1 MKLKD
6 TKPQAQTSEDL
17 IAKVEDPNHI
27 VITAE
32 VPDSAKWYVVHTQS
46 GHENRVAIT
55 LKTRVESMGL
65 INNIYEILIPT
76 QEKIKITKGKK
87 TTIKEKLFP
96 GYMLVRMIVSDDAW
110 LAVRTTQGVTGF
122 VGTADQPTPLPENEV
137 KAITAFG
144 EQSAPKFQSAYTV
157 GEAIRIIEGPF
168 NDLLGTVSAIDE
180 AKGKVV
186 VLVSIFGRE
195 TPVEL
200 DFLQVSKI

>member
-1 MKLKD
+1 MKLKED
-6 TKPQAQTSEDL
+6 KQIQTSEDL
-17 IAKVEDPNHI
+17 IAKVADPNHI
-27 VITAE
+27 VITDDA
-32 VPDSAKWYVVHTQS
+32 PASAKWYVVHTQS

-55 LKTRVESMGL
+55 LKTRVEAMGL
-65 INNIYEILIPT
+65 TNFIFELLIPT
-76 QEKIKITKGKK
+76 QDKIKINKGKK

-96 GYMLVRMIVSDDAW
+96 GYLLVRMIVTDDAW

-144 EQSAPKFQSAYTV
+144 KQAAPKFQSAFTV
-157 GEAIRIIEGPF
+157 GEAVRIVEGPF
-168 NDLLGTVSAIDE
+168 TDLLGTVSTIDE
-180 AKGKVV
+180 EKGKVI

>member
-1 MKLKD
+1 
-6 TKPQAQTSEDL
+6 
-17 IAKVEDPNHI
+17 
-27 VITAE
+27 
-32 VPDSAKWYVVHTQS
+32 
-46 GHENRVAIT
+46 
-55 LKTRVESMGL
+55 MGL
-65 INNIYEILIPT
+65 EHFIYELLIPT
-76 QEKIKITKGKK
+76 QDKIKINKGKK

-144 EQSAPKFQSAYTV
+144 EQAAPKFQSAYTL

-168 NDLLGTVSAIDE
+168 TDLLGTVSAIDE
-180 AKGKVV
+180 EKGKVV

>member
-6 TKPQAQTSEDL
+6 TKLQAQTSEDL

-27 VITAE
+27 VITPE
-32 VPDSAKWYVVHTQS
+32 IPDSAKWYVVHTQS

-65 INNIYEILIPT
+65 VNNIYEILIPT

-87 TTIKEKLFP
+87 STIKEKLFP

-144 EQSAPKFQSAYTV
+144 EQAAPKFQSAFSL
-157 GEAIRIIEGPF
+157 GEAVRIVEGPF

-200 DFLQVSKI
+200 DFLQVAKI

>member
-1 MKLKD
+1 MKLKED
-6 TKPQAQTSEDL
+6 KQIQTSEDL
-17 IAKVEDPNHI
+17 IAKVADPNHI

-32 VPDSAKWYVVHTQS
+32 APDSAKWYVVHTQS

-55 LKTRVESMGL
+55 LKTRVEAMGL
-65 INNIYEILIPT
+65 TNYIYELLIPT
-76 QEKIKITKGKK
+76 QDKIKINKGKK
-87 TTIKEKLFP
+87 VTIKEKLFP

-144 EQSAPKFQSAYTV
+144 EQAAPKFQSAYTL
-157 GEAIRIIEGPF
+157 GEAVRIIEGPF
-168 NDLLGTVSAIDE
+168 TDLLGTVSAIDE
-180 AKGKVV
+180 EKGKVI

>member
-1 MKLKD
+1 
-6 TKPQAQTSEDL
+6 
-17 IAKVEDPNHI
+17 
-27 VITAE
+27 
-32 VPDSAKWYVVHTQS
+32 
-46 GHENRVAIT
+46 
-55 LKTRVESMGL
+55 MGL
-65 INNIYEILIPT
+65 TNNVYEILIPT

-87 TTIKEKLFP
+87 STIKEKIFP
-96 GYMLVRMIVSDDAW
+96 GYVLVRMIVSDSAW

-144 EQSAPKFQSAYTV
+144 QQSAPKFQSAFTI
-157 GEAIRIIEGPF
+157 GEAVRIVEGPF

>member
-1 MKLKD
+1 MKLK
-6 TKPQAQTSEDL
+6 EE
-17 IAKVEDPNHI
+17 KVPAIDSNAALKVADPNHI
-27 VITAE
+27 VITSDA
-32 VPDSAKWYVVHTQS
+32 PTSAKWFVVHTQS

-65 INNIYEILIPT
+65 THNVFEILIPT
-76 QEKIKITKGKK
+76 QEKIKISKGKK
-87 TTIKEKLFP
+87 ITVKEKLFP
-96 GYMLVRMIVSDDAW
+96 GYVLVRMIVTNDAW

-122 VGTADQPTPLPENEV
+122 VGTADQPTPLPEDEV

-144 EQSAPKFQSAYTV
+144 EQAAPKFQAAFTL
-157 GEAIRIIEGPF
+157 GEAVRIIEGPF
-168 NDLLGTVSAIDE
+168 TDLLGTVSAIDE
-180 AKGKVV
+180 AKGKVI

>member
-6 TKPQAQTSEDL
+6 TKAQAQTSEDL

-27 VITAE
+27 VIT
-32 VPDSAKWYVVHTQS
+32 P
-46 GHENRVAIT
+46 
-55 LKTRVESMGL
+55 
-65 INNIYEILIPT
+65 EISWLGSLVCGSHSVRSRKSCCYNSKLCWIHGARQQHLRLTPPR
-76 QEKIKITKGKK
+76 KIKITKGKK

-144 EQSAPKFQSAYTV
+144 QQAAPKFQSAYTL
-157 GEAIRIIEGPF
+157 GEAVRIVEGPF
-168 NDLLGTVSAIDE
+168 NDLLGTVSSIDE

-200 DFLQVSKI
+200 DFLQISKI

>member
-1 MKLKD
+1 MKLKED
-6 TKPQAQTSEDL
+6 KQIQTSEDL
-17 IAKVEDPNHI
+17 IVKVADPNHI
-27 VITAE
+27 VITDDA
-32 VPDSAKWYVVHTQS
+32 PASAKWYVVHTQS

-55 LKTRVESMGL
+55 LKTRVEAMGL
-65 INNIYEILIPT
+65 QNFIYELLIPT
-76 QEKIKITKGKK
+76 QDKIKINKGKK

-144 EQSAPKFQSAYTV
+144 EQSAPKFQSAYTI
-157 GEAIRIIEGPF
+157 GEAVRIIEGPF
-168 NDLLGTVSAIDE
+168 TDLLGTVSAIDE
-180 AKGKVV
+180 EKGKII